1 MKIVKLQ
8 WRNIFSYGDDITE
21 IEFSDEGKLWQLSGK
36 SGSGKSSLLSIP
48 KLLLFGKTEGGDG
61 KPVDMADVSN
71 WLNKKGWICGT
82 IVKNNDTYVIERTF
96 SPSSLTITKNGEPL
110 EKAGVKN
117 MQGIIDT
124 EILDNMPYNIFAN
137 VMSLSLNN
145 FKSFISMSPADK
157 RLIIDKIFSLEII
170 NKVYELVRK
179 DMKDLGN
186 SINISN
192 SQIYS
197 LDQAIKTSQYELD
210 NLNNRES
217 TDNVKDKL
225 DEIQQKLVKVDD
237 LYQQQNTLYKQL
249 YNTYNDTYKI
259 DQQIVTA
266 INSENFEIG
275 NINKKINLF
284 NQDKCPTCG
293 TSFASDEFKNIKD
306 DLLRQLKERQDTL
319 SSYTQKHNEL
329 IEQFNTI
336 NSQMQEV
343 QVNIQKINDKK
354 NELTKEY
361 TRIEASSS
369 ISQESVAI
377 QNIINQTN
385 KTKSDLEKSIVEANE
400 KMKMLEI
407 IETMY
412 SADGIKQTMMNN
424 YIPTLNEEIADTLN
438 FLGFPYSLEF
448 DNNFD
453 PHMQY
458 LGRSIKPKSLSI
470 GEHKKVDLTVLC
482 SLLKMIKRKYPQ
494 INLVCL
500 DETVSSLD
508 YESSTE
514 IIKYL
519 KEISK
524 EMNLNI
530 FIVSH
535 TMLDENLFDEHILVE
550 KNAEYS
556 VLTMI

>member
-197 LDQAIKTSQYELD
+197 LDQTIKTSQYELD

-225 DEIQQKLVKVDD
+225 DEIQKKLVKVDD
-237 LYQQQNTLYKQL
+237 LYQQQNTFYKQL